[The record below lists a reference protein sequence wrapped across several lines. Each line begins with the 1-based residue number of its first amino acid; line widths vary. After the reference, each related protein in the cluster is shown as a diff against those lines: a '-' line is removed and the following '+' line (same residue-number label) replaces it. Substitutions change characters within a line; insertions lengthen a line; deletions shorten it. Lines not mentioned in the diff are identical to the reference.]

1 MYQEAI
7 KIKNQLNQPEA
18 EKTTKINK
26 LLKAKSREFKRKDD
40 SQQITKEKE
49 NRLAWR
55 HGYVPAYF
63 ESEWGRK
70 YLEERELDDRTNSS
84 HGILFDDTK
93 DHEKRGY
100 LNTENNFLQ
109 MSENDFVNAVNNEL
123 NQKSEP
129 NLSNTTNLNRSLKDE
144 IISRT
149 SGNYN
154 FYYKIL

>member
-7 KIKNQLNQPEA
+7 REKNQFKQPEA
-18 EKTTKINK
+18 EKTNKINK
-26 LLKAKSREFKRKDD
+26 LLKAKTREFRRKDD
-40 SQQITKEKE
+40 SQLITKEKE

-63 ESEWGRK
+63 DSEWGRK
-70 YLEERELDDRTNSS
+70 YLEEKELDYRTNSS

-93 DHEKRGY
+93 DQEKRGY
-100 LNTENNFLQ
+100 LNTDNNFLQ

-144 IISRT
+144 IVSRT
-149 SGNYN
+149 SG
-154 FYYKIL
+154 K